1 MFEIGD
7 LVEHTEN
14 TFLTKVYP
22 PGIVIQASTDVAEV
36 VVWHFNGE
44 KIIWMQSVLRRL

>member
-7 LVEHTEN
+7 LVEYTE
-14 TFLTKVYP
+14 TEYGTRFP

-36 VVWHFNGE
+36 IVWHFNGE
-44 KIIWMQSVLRRL
+44 KIIWMQSALRVLK